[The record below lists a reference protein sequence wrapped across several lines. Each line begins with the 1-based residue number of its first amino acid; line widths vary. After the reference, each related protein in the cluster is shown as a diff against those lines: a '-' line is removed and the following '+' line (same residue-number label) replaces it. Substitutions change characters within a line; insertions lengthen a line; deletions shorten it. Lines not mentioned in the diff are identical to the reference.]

1 MELRNAVYELQ
12 PILDDPKY
20 EGFGTAS
27 IEPFPKSLP
36 RGRRSRDWQMLR
48 LAPKWVPIEVVGR
61 VRKFNDYP
69 CVGLSH
75 PAFSQRAVDALRD
88 LLEPNREILPLASPL
103 GTYYHFNVTKVADVL
118 DLKRSEIC
126 WAIEPFTASTIEH
139 YEFDPR
145 RLQGLTIFV
154 LPESPVPYVTN
165 TFVERV
171 EKHGLKGFRFIKVW
185 PLPPGINWRELARAE
200 KHRQKRK
207 GLPKGQTV
215 KGNTVVIRLALAD
228 PKSKG
233 SKAEKQAVNRLMD
246 QLDALLVDADSE
258 LPAVGSLEGHD
269 YGAAGECR
277 LFLSCPDA
285 DALVEKL
292 RPWLKHLSWPKG
304 FSVRKRYG
312 EYVDIKAR
320 EEDALI

>member
-1 MELRNAVYELQ
+1 MEIRNAVYKLQ

-20 EGFGTAS
+20 EGFGTAAVG
-27 IEPFPKSLP
+27 EFPNSLP
-36 RGRRSRDWQMLR
+36 RGRTTRTWRMLR
-48 LAPKWVPIEVVGR
+48 LAPKWVPVEVVGR

-69 CVGLSH
+69 CVGMSH

-88 LLEPNREILPLASPL
+88 LLEPNGEILPLASPL
-103 GTYYHFNVTKVADVL
+103 GAYYHFNVTKVADVL
-118 DLKRSEIC
+118 DLKRSEIR
-126 WAIEPFTASTIEH
+126 WNIEPITASTIER

-145 RLQGLTIFV
+145 QLEGLTIFV
-154 LPESPVPYVTN
+154 LPESPVAYVTEN
-165 TFVERV
+165 FVERV
-171 EKHGLKGFRFIKVW
+171 KKHGLRGFRFIKVW
-185 PLPPGINWRELARAE
+185 PLPPGIHWLQLAKAE
-200 KHRQKRK
+200 KHRQRHN
-207 GLPKGQTV
+207 GLPNGQTV
-215 KGNTVVIRLALAD
+215 KGNTVVIRLSLAD

-246 QLDALLVDADSE
+246 QLDALLVDVNSE
-258 LPAVGSLEGHD
+258 LPAVGNLEGHD

-292 RPWLKHLSWPKG
+292 RPWLKDLSWPKG

-312 EYVDIKAR
+312 EYVDKAAP
-320 EEDALI
+320 EEDVLI